1 MKTELLDYILPPELI
16 AQSPAD
22 RRTASRLLVLHRD
35 TGKIEDRYFAD
46 LPEYLRPDDCLVL
59 NNTKVLPARFYFLRS
74 TDARME
80 ALFLYENT
88 SGLWQ
93 TMIKNARRIKQG
105 QTLTLLDRFNQPA
118 GQCNALQRTQEG
130 NWILQLEKTES
141 AEVILQKI
149 GFAPLPPYIRR
160 NGKTDPAENDLA
172 RYQTVFAEKPGAIAA
187 PTAGLHFDKELLQKI
202 EQMGVHIARCT
213 LHVGTGTFKPVQT
226 ETLEEHPIHSE
237 FYEMPKDAADII
249 NRTKQ
254 SGGRIIAV
262 GTTSVRTLETIAKN
276 GLAHPASGSTNLFI
290 TPGFRFQLVDAMTTN
305 FHLPRST
312 LLALVAAFAGLDKIQ
327 AAYHHAI
334 ERRYR
339 FYSYGDAMLIL

>member
-1 MKTELLDYILPPELI
+1 
-16 AQSPAD
+16 
-22 RRTASRLLVLHRD
+22 
-35 TGKIEDRYFAD
+35 
-46 LPEYLRPDDCLVL
+46 
-59 NNTKVLPARFYFLRS
+59 
-74 TDARME
+74 
-80 ALFLYENT
+80 
-88 SGLWQ
+88 
-93 TMIKNARRIKQG
+93 
-105 QTLTLLDRFNQPA
+105 
-118 GQCNALQRTQEG
+118 LQRTQEG

-213 LHVGTGTFKPVQT
+213 LHVGTGTFKPIRT

-237 FYEMPKDAADII
+237 FYEMSKDAADII

-254 SGGRIIAV
+254 SGGHIIAV
-262 GTTSVRTLETIAKN
+262 GTTSVRTLETVAKN
-276 GLAHPASGSTNLFI
+276 GLAHPTAGSTNLFI